1 MLTTLDLPTLQQRRV
16 RAKLI
21 MMYKIINDHIDIPKD
36 FFIPCDP
43 QLRNGYFQQLMM
55 NIDSYKFSFSPQ

>member
-1 MLTTLDLPTLQQRRV
+1 MLYRLDLPTLQQRRA

-21 MMYKIINDHIDIPKD
+21 MMYKTINDQIDIPKD

-43 QLRNGYFQQLMM
+43 RLRNGYFQQLQGF
-55 NIDSYKFSFSPQ
+55 I